1 MHIHPDALFVLA
13 ASTALLFCGVF
24 GVLLCEARG
33 VRGFST
39 QGGER
44 CWYFRGSLANQS
56 RSAMTSKSRSFASAR
71 TVAAWA

>member
-33 VRGFST
+33 VREAVRRIFNT
-39 QGGER
+39 R
-44 CWYFRGSLANQS
+44 R
-56 RSAMTSKSRSFASAR
+56 
-71 TVAAWA
+71 